1 MLNANEF
8 TYQQFKDNRVKLL
21 PEFTEGMSGS
31 LLLATHKKTGER
43 YIVKHTYPH
52 NAANEYVACWL
63 AEKLGVP
70 APTALLLS
78 PNRLF
83 SSQYAVA
90 ISYID
95 DLTGFDKTKV
105 PANLHNDL
113 IGQFTL
119 NILIANDDKLQLGM
133 AGRHI
138 YSYDFSEA
146 FNVSDDLLYQAFCF
160 NNNLGISL
168 IKQKIDSFRDY
179 LDHVDFDI
187 PGLALE
193 FNLDPKRQQS
203 GMIET
208 AERVLDIK
216 EDEIEALAYEL
227 MKAYPVGYIKYYKE
241 CLRAIHN
248 LVNRMSQE

>member
-146 FNVSDDLLYQAFCF
+146 FNVSDDLLYQAFW
-160 NNNLGISL
+160 
-168 IKQKIDSFRDY
+168 
-179 LDHVDFDI
+179 
-187 PGLALE
+187 